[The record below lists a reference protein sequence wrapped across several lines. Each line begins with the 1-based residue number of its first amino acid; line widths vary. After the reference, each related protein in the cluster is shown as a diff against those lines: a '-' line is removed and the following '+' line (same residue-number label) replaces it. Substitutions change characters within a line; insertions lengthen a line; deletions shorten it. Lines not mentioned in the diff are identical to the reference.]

1 MAGENDVEAYIG
13 KLSGIEDT
21 TDGTD
26 TNVVNGGDNE
36 DTGDGQQPTT
46 VDESA
51 DGSAAQVEG
60 ANPKGLGKEAP
71 PAKEGGQQPQEG
83 QQNAAKQQL
92 RPLGDGVFA
101 DGKGNITDQNGRVIA
116 RSGVEARLYQT
127 NRRQQAQ
134 LAERDRQIQTM
145 TQQFQGLRSLAEGI
159 RSSGLDTESVSKAI
173 NFAKRV
179 NSGDLLG
186 VTKDVVAMALAAGYN
201 VTDVLG
207 KEVGDNIDMRGV
219 RQMID
224 ERLAPLTQREE
235 ALNQRAQADRQVRQA
250 YDRFVAE
257 NDFAEL
263 HGAEIAKLCQQRG
276 INPQAAYNQLL
287 QFASVNG
294 LDFSRPLG
302 PQIEELMSA
311 PQRQQQNGNGR
322 QQKPMPNGA
331 ATRSG
336 GVQVP
341 VVQASADDDWNSII
355 SEVQR
360 TVGLS

>member
-1 MAGENDVEAYIG
+1 MAGDTDMEAYIG

-21 TDGTD
+21 TNDTD
-26 TNVVNGGDNE
+26 TSVVNGGDDG
-36 DTGDGQQPTT
+36 DTGSGQQPN
-46 VDESA
+46 VADESA
-51 DGSAAQVEG
+51 VDGSAQVEG
-60 ANPKGLGKEAP
+60 ADPTGLGKEAT
-71 PAKEGGQQPQEG
+71 PAKENGQQPQKG
-83 QQNAAKQQL
+83 QQDAAKQQL

-101 DGKGNITDQNGRVIA
+101 DGKGNIVDDKGRVIA

-134 LAERDRQIQTM
+134 LADRDRQLQTL
-145 TQQFQGLRSLAEGI
+145 TQQFHGLRSLAEGI

-224 ERLAPLTQREE
+224 ERLAPITQREQ
-235 ALNQRAQADRQVRQA
+235 ALNQREQADRQVRQV

-276 INPQAAYNQLL
+276 VTPQVAYNQLL

-302 PQIEELMSA
+302 PQIEERMSA
-311 PQRQQQNGNGR
+311 PPHQQQNGNGR
-322 QQKPMPNGA
+322 QQKPMPNGV

-341 VVQASADDDWNSII
+341 VSQASADDDWNSII